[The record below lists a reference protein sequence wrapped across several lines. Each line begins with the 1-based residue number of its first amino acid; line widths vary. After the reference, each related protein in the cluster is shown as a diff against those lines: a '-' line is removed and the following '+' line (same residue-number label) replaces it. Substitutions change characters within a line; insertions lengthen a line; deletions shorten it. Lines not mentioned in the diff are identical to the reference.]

1 MWTFIKLNLKK
12 KAVQSNANRPHADS
26 TGYILNRFEHV
37 WGGLYGDVQVEQ
49 VLTCLGLGL
58 EGAPVCAHS
67 YLDRRDTE
75 TPSCE
80 END

>member
-1 MWTFIKLNLKK
+1 MLT
-12 KAVQSNANRPHADS
+12 VP
-26 TGYILNRFEHV
+26 GYILNRFEHV
-37 WGGLYGDVQVEQ
+37 GGGGLYGNVQVEQ
-49 VLTCLGLGL
+49 VCSCLGLGL

-75 TPSCE
+75 IPSCE